1 MGAMIRLRAGFTL
14 VEMLAALA
22 ITSTII
28 VSIGMLVHQSVFF
41 FDHGTRTIDRS
52 EELALAIDS
61 LTRDFGAARFVLQKT
76 GKDAGIANANL
87 KNANPDNGN
96 AKGLATK
103 GGEAKNVKAAFT
115 GTPASEDGP
124 AKILFI
130 TAGGNGSRGWAEE
143 VVSLTS
149 EPGDGMTRLVRRRAA
164 WTGPRM
170 KLEDAEP
177 GDPVTLLKGDFSIDF
192 SFSELTNDGRIV
204 WHDTWT
210 GELGVP
216 RSVRVSFRDSEMD
229 TDLLPGTEFR
239 IHADAPVACAS
250 GKSGCLSIGGKGDG
264 DAKGKSQDQQTNQN
278 QQQASQGRQ

>member
-1 MGAMIRLRAGFTL
+1 MGLMISRRAGFTL

-22 ITSTII
+22 IASAII
-28 VSIGMLVHQSVFF
+28 VSIGMLIHQSVFF

-52 EELALAIDS
+52 EELALAVDS

-76 GKDAGIANANL
+76 GKDADTTNAGP
-87 KNANPDNGN
+87 KNANPNNVN
-96 AKGLATK
+96 AKAPATK
-103 GGEAKNVKAAFT
+103 GGDAKNVKAAFT
-115 GTPASEDGP
+115 GTPATEDGP
-124 AKILFI
+124 AKVLFI
-130 TAGGNGSRGWAEE
+130 TAGGNAVRGWAEE

-149 EPGDGMTRLVRRRAA
+149 EPGNGMTRLVRRRAA

-177 GDPVTLLKGDFSIDF
+177 DDPVILLKGDFLIGF
-192 SFSELTNDGRIV
+192 SFSELTKDGRIV

-216 RSVRVSFRDSEMD
+216 RSVRVNFHDTETD
-229 TDLLPGTEFR
+229 TDLLPGMEFR

-264 DAKGKSQDQQTNQN
+264 DAKGKPQDQQTNQN
-278 QQQASQGRQ
+278 RQQASQGR